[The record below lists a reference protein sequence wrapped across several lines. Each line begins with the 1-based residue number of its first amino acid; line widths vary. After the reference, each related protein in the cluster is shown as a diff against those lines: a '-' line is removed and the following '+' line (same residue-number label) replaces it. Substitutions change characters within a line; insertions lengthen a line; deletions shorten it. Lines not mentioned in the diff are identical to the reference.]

1 MDQDCEVRK
10 WRYGKSSKNDPR
22 SNTREMGGSK
32 IAAVGRKV
40 YEQRERRYVPE
51 FVQERYK
58 DRVSAMFNMA
68 IGPAPEELHRK
79 YPDISFENFRRWRFW
94 IDAVVILK
102 DKLVLLEGK
111 LRKPQEGLGQLL
123 VYEHLLSETP
133 ELAPYANLPVQMVL
147 VTPKPDPRV
156 IGVCGTLGIT
166 VEIYKPDWVTE
177 YLRSEGYQY

>member
-1 MDQDCEVRK
+1 M
-10 WRYGKSSKNDPR
+10 GFSKSPKTDPR
-22 SNTREMGGSK
+22 SNTREVGGSE

-94 IDAVVILK
+94 IDAVVILQ
-102 DKLVLLEGK
+102 DRLVLIEGK

-133 ELAPYANLPVQMVL
+133 ELAPYAHLPVQMVL